1 MASSKETSLGRSFI
15 KVISLA
21 AIAIVLPAIAYAQ
34 DDAKPAAKPAAPA
47 KPAAAAP
54 APAAGDTGSAWV
66 KVCSTDQA
74 SKQKVCV
81 TRADLRGENGSF
93 ISSVTIQQ
101 LGDEAKYG
109 MGILMPLGVLLQPGV
124 SLNVDGTA
132 KGKAAFTICLP
143 NPPVC
148 VSSAPASQ
156 EIIDGL
162 RKGSKLTMTAQ
173 NAQGKEVNIDVSLAG
188 FAKVFDGPGIDPA
201 QAEAQQKNLNDALQK
216 RAEEARQKLIDQQ
229 KAQK

>member
-1 MASSKETSLGRSFI
+1 MASTKESSLVRSFI
-15 KVISLA
+15 KFSTVA
-21 AIAIVLPAIAYAQ
+21 AVAIFLPAIAFAQ
-34 DDAKPAAKPAAPA
+34 DDAKPAAKPAPA
-47 KPAAAAP
+47 KPAAAP
-54 APAAGDTGSAWV
+54 SGDTGSAWV

-101 LGDEAKYG
+101 IGEEAKYG

-124 SLNVDGTA
+124 ALNIDGAA

-148 VSSAPASQ
+148 VSSAPADAGL
-156 EIIDGL
+156 IDGL
-162 RKGSKLTMTAQ
+162 RKGAKLTMTAQ
-173 NAQGKEVNIDVSLAG
+173 NAQGKEVAIDVSLAG
-188 FAKVFDGPGIDPA
+188 FAKVFDGAGIDPQ
-201 QAEAQQKNLNDALQK
+201 QAEAQQKELNDALQK

>member
-1 MASSKETSLGRSFI
+1 MASTKELSLGRSFI
-15 KVISLA
+15 KAASLTA
-21 AIAIVLPAIAYAQ
+21 ALIILPAVAHAQ

-47 KPAAAAP
+47 KPAATAAAP
-54 APAAGDTGSAWV
+54 AEGDSSWV
-66 KVCSTDQA
+66 KVCTTDQA
-74 SKQKVCV
+74 SKQRVCV

-101 LGDEAKYG
+101 VGDEAKYG
-109 MGILMPLGVLLQPGV
+109 MGILMPLGVLLPPGV
-124 SLNVDGTA
+124 GLNVDGAA

-148 VSSAPASQ
+148 VSSAPATQ
-156 EIIDGL
+156 DIVDAL

-188 FAKVFDGPGIDPA
+188 FAKVFDGAGIDPQ
-201 QAEAQQKNLNDALQK
+201 QAEAQQKELNDALQK